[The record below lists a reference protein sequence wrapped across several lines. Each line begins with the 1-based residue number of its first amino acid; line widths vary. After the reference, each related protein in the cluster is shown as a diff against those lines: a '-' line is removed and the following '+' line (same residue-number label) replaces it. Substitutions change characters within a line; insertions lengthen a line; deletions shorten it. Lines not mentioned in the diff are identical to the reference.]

1 MVPYK
6 ASALQLENIDL
17 KRKIARLEL
26 ERELYETMV
35 NSVQLPLFLIN
46 GSGII
51 LKANI
56 PAMERYGLKKDDLG
70 NVTIWEHLSFSIAQ
84 EWKNQIAKVIRKR
97 SNGKFQFDHNE
108 RVKELLIW
116 PAFDLE
122 GRINAFA
129 LIEKDITEN
138 IRALEKHNLFN
149 EENECTD
156 QQMLHA
162 STLINLGTLVAGI
175 AHEISNPN
183 AFIITNAPL
192 LTRLW
197 TDLLESMEEKLDNGE
212 VAAGELTSRE
222 IREIIPGLLR
232 GINDGALRIDTII
245 KSLRSFSR
253 PDPYGSFVPVCLNEV
268 IKTSLLFLNSEIRKS
283 TKHFYTDLGKALPTI
298 SGIPQRLEQVII
310 NLILNACQAVTDRNQ
325 SVILSTRT
333 QERDV
338 ILKVADQGCGIDKE
352 ILNRIFDPFF
362 TTKADIKG
370 TGLGLSI
377 TKKIVKEHHGWIEV
391 KSDQGLGTTVT
402 IGFPAMEGE

>member
-6 ASALQLENIDL
+6 ASALQLENIAL

-35 NSVQLPLFLIN
+35 NSVHLPLFLIN
-46 GSGII
+46 GSGVV

-56 PAMERYGLKKDDLG
+56 PAMERYCLQQDDLG
-70 NVTIWEHLSFSIAQ
+70 NVTIWERLSSSIAK
-84 EWKNQIAKVIRKR
+84 EWQRQIAKVIRKR
-97 SNGKFQFDHNE
+97 SNGKFQFDHND

-122 GRINAFA
+122 GRLNAFA

-197 TDLLESMEEKLDNGE
+197 TDLLESMDDKLDNGE
-212 VAAGELTSRE
+212 LSAGELTSRE

-245 KSLRSFSR
+245 RSLRTFSR

-268 IKTSLLFLNSEIRKS
+268 IKSSLLFLNSEIRKS
-283 TKHFYTDLGKALPTI
+283 TRHFYTDLDKALPPI
-298 SGIPQRLEQVII
+298 AGIPQRLEQVII
-310 NLILNACQAVTDRNQ
+310 NLILNACQAVTDKEQ
-325 SVILSTRT
+325 SVIISTRT
-333 QERDV
+333 QNTDV
-338 ILKVADQGCGIDKE
+338 TLKVTDQGCGIDKE

-391 KSDQGLGTTVT
+391 KSDPGLGTTVT

>member
-6 ASALQLENIDL
+6 ASALQLENIAL
-17 KRKIARLEL
+17 KKKIERLEL
-26 ERELYETMV
+26 ERQLYETMV

-56 PAMERYGLKKDDLG
+56 PAMERYSLKKDDLG

-283 TKHFYTDLGKALPTI
+283 TRHFYTDLDKALPPI

-310 NLILNACQAVTDRNQ
+310 NLILNACQAVTDKEQ
-325 SVILSTRT
+325 SVIISTRT

-391 KSDQGLGTTVT
+391 KSDQGLGTAVT